1 MGREKENHREI
12 GTVYENKAVL
22 FLQEKGFQILE
33 RNFYTRFGEIDIIAK
48 YNNTLVIIEVKYRKS
63 AKFGKGYEAV
73 NYTKQ
78 QKIIKTLQYYIN
90 EKNVKMPVR
99 FDVISIDDNEITHIE
114 NAFGV

>member
-1 MGREKENHREI
+1 MDKILSGKDGEERACNYLKSKK
-12 GTVYENKAVL
+12 YK
-22 FLQEKGFQILE
+22 ILE
-33 RNFYTRFGEIDIIAK
+33 KNYRCLYGEIDIIAK

>member
-1 MGREKENHREI
+1 MDKILSGKDGEEKACNYRKSKK
-12 GTVYENKAVL
+12 YK
-22 FLQEKGFQILE
+22 ILE
-33 RNFYTRFGEIDIIAK
+33 KNYRCLYGEIDIIAK

>member
-1 MGREKENHREI
+1 MDKIMSGKDGEEKACN
-12 GTVYENKAVL
+12 YLKS
-22 FLQEKGFQILE
+22 KKYKILE
-33 RNFYTRFGEIDIIAK
+33 KNYRCLYGEIDIIAK

>member
-1 MGREKENHREI
+1 MDKILSGKDGEEKACN
-12 GTVYENKAVL
+12 YLKS
-22 FLQEKGFQILE
+22 KKYKILE
-33 RNFYTRFGEIDIIAK
+33 KNYRCLYGEIDIIVK

>member
-1 MGREKENHREI
+1 MDKILSGKDGEEKACN
-12 GTVYENKAVL
+12 YLKS
-22 FLQEKGFQILE
+22 KKYKILE
-33 RNFYTRFGEIDIIAK
+33 KNYRCLYGEIDIIAK

-63 AKFGKGYEAV
+63 AKFGKAYEAV

>member
-1 MGREKENHREI
+1 MDKILSGKDGEEKACN
-12 GTVYENKAVL
+12 YLKS
-22 FLQEKGFQILE
+22 KKYKILE
-33 RNFYTRFGEIDIIAK
+33 KNYRCLYGEIDIIAK

-114 NAFGV
+114 NAFGVQ

>member
-1 MGREKENHREI
+1 MDKILSGKDGED
-12 GTVYENKAVL
+12 KACNYL
-22 FLQEKGFQILE
+22 KSKKYKILE
-33 RNFYTRFGEIDIIAK
+33 KNYRCLYGEIDIIAK

>member
-1 MGREKENHREI
+1 MDKILSGKDGEEKACN
-12 GTVYENKAVL
+12 YLKS
-22 FLQEKGFQILE
+22 KKYKILE
-33 RNFYTRFGEIDIIAK
+33 KNYRCLYGEIDIIAK

-90 EKNVKMPVR
+90 KKNVKMPVR

>member
-1 MGREKENHREI
+1 MDKILSGKDGEEKACN
-12 GTVYENKAVL
+12 YLKS
-22 FLQEKGFQILE
+22 KKYKILE
-33 RNFYTRFGEIDIIAK
+33 KNYRCLYGEIDIIAK

-99 FDVISIDDNEITHIE
+99 FDVISIDDNEITHMK

>member
-1 MGREKENHREI
+1 MDKILSGKDGEEKACN
-12 GTVYENKAVL
+12 YLKS
-22 FLQEKGFQILE
+22 KKYKILE
-33 RNFYTRFGEIDIIAK
+33 KNYRCLYGEIDIIAK

-78 QKIIKTLQYYIN
+78 QKIIKTLKYYIN

>member
-1 MGREKENHREI
+1 MDKILSGKDWEEKACN
-12 GTVYENKAVL
+12 YLKS
-22 FLQEKGFQILE
+22 KKYKILE
-33 RNFYTRFGEIDIIAK
+33 KNYRCLYGEIDIIAK

>member
-1 MGREKENHREI
+1 MDKILSGKDGEEKACN
-12 GTVYENKAVL
+12 YLKS
-22 FLQEKGFQILE
+22 KKYKILE
-33 RNFYTRFGEIDIIAK
+33 KNYRCLYGEIDIIAK
-48 YNNTLVIIEVKYRKS
+48 YNNTIVIIEVKYRKS

>member
-1 MGREKENHREI
+1 MDKILSGKDGEEKACN
-12 GTVYENKAVL
+12 YLKS
-22 FLQEKGFQILE
+22 KKYKILE
-33 RNFYTRFGEIDIIAK
+33 KNYRCLYGEIDIIAK

-78 QKIIKTLQYYIN
+78 QKIIKTLQYYID

>member
-1 MGREKENHREI
+1 MDKILSGKDGEEKACN
-12 GTVYENKAVL
+12 YLKS
-22 FLQEKGFQILE
+22 KKYKILE
-33 RNFYTRFGEIDIIAK
+33 KNYRCLYGEIDIIAK

-99 FDVISIDDNEITHIE
+99 FDVLSIDDNEITHIE

>member
-1 MGREKENHREI
+1 MDKILSGKDGEEKACN
-12 GTVYENKAVL
+12 YLKS
-22 FLQEKGFQILE
+22 KKYKILE
-33 RNFYTRFGEIDIIAK
+33 KNNRCLYGEIDIIAK